1 MYFYLSPLFMSSSK
15 RRLLVTSALPYANG
29 QIHIGHLVEYVQTDI
44 WVRFQRM
51 RGHEVHYV
59 GADDTHGTPIMLRA
73 EKEGLTPK
81 ELIANVW
88 KEHKRDFDDFLI
100 SFDNYYTTDSP
111 ENETLSQSIYLKLR
125 DAGLIEKRAI
135 EQAYDPIKEMFLP
148 DRFIKGDCPKCGAK
162 DQYGDSCEK
171 CGATYSPTD
180 LKNPFS
186 VVSGATPVKKVS
198 DHYFFKLSDPRCET
212 FLRDWTQVRTP
223 LQPEARNKMKEWV
236 GQPGDSKLGDWDI
249 SRDAPYF
256 GFEIPDAPGKYFY
269 VWLDAPIGY
278 YASFL
283 NYCQSKGLNFE
294 EWVRPDTSTEQYH
307 FIGKDILYFHT
318 LFWPA
323 TLHFAGYR
331 TPTNVFAHG
340 FLTVDGEKMS
350 KSRGTLISA
359 HSVIESGFNPEWFR
373 YYFATKLN
381 DSMEDLDLNLQDFV
395 ARVNSDLLGKYI
407 NIASRSAGFL
417 VKRFGGIV
425 SDHAMNNPLL
435 ADIASASEKIAELY
449 EAREYAKAL
458 RTIMELAD
466 KVNGFVDD
474 NKPWEIAKDPERESD
489 LQRVCSVTLEAFRL
503 LSLYLKP
510 VLPQVTAGVEE
521 FLSVP
526 AMRWN
531 DVKTPLSSQNPIK
544 PYKHL
549 MTRVEAPQIEALLAA
564 NL

>member
-1 MYFYLSPLFMSSSK
+1 MSKSH

-29 QIHIGHLVEYVQTDI
+29 QIHIGHLVEYIQTDI

-51 RGHEVHYV
+51 CGHEVHYV

-73 EKEGLTPK
+73 EKEGLTPQ

-88 KEHKRDFDDFLI
+88 KEHKRDFDNFLI

-111 ENETLSQSIYLKLR
+111 ENKDLSQSIYLKLR
-125 DAGLIEKRAI
+125 DAGLIEMRSI
-135 EQAYDPIKEMFLP
+135 EQAYDPVKEMFLP
-148 DRFIKGDCPKCGAK
+148 DRFIKGECPKCGAK

-186 VVSGATPVKKVS
+186 VVSGATPIRKVS

-212 FLRDWTQVRTP
+212 FLREWTQVKTP

-283 NYCQSKGLNFE
+283 NYCQRKGLHFE
-294 EWVRPDTSTEQYH
+294 EWVRPDTTTEQYH

-359 HSVIESGFNPEWFR
+359 NSVIETGFNPEWFR

-417 VKRFGGIV
+417 VKRFGGV
-425 SDHAMNNPLL
+425 VADTAMTNPLL
-435 ADIASASEKIAELY
+435 TEIASASEKIAQLY

-466 KVNGFVDD
+466 KVNAFVDE
-474 NKPWEIAKDPERESD
+474 NKPWEIAKDPEREAE
-489 LQRVCSVTLEAFRL
+489 LQKVCSVTLEAFRL

-510 VLPQVTAGVEE
+510 VLPSVAAAVED
-521 FLSVP
+521 FLSIP
-526 AMRWN
+526 PMGWN
-531 DVKTPLSSQNPIK
+531 DVKTALSSQHPIK

>member
-1 MYFYLSPLFMSSSK
+1 MSSS

-88 KEHKRDFDDFLI
+88 KEHKRDFDNFLI

-111 ENETLSQSIYLKLR
+111 ENEKLSQDIYLKLR

-135 EQAYDPIKEMFLP
+135 EQAYDPVKEMFLP
-148 DRFIKGDCPKCGAK
+148 DRFIKGECPKCSAK
-162 DQYGDSCEK
+162 DQYGDNCEK

-186 VVSGATPVKKVS
+186 VVSGATPIKKVS
-198 DHYFFKLSDPRCET
+198 DHYFFKLSDPRCEA
-212 FLRDWTQVRTP
+212 FLREWTQVKTP

-236 GQPGDSKLGDWDI
+236 GQPGESNLGDWDI

-283 NYCQSKGLNFE
+283 NYCQAKGINFD
-294 EWVRPDTSTEQYH
+294 EWVKPDTTTEQYH

-323 TLHFAGYR
+323 TLQFSGYR

-359 HSVIESGFNPEWFR
+359 NSVIDCGFNPEWFR

-425 SDHAMNNPLL
+425 SDEAMSNPLL
-435 ADIASASEKIAELY
+435 KEIAASSEKIAQLY
-449 EAREYAKAL
+449 ESREYAKAL
-458 RTIMELAD
+458 RTVMELAD
-466 KVNGFVDD
+466 KVNGFVDE
-474 NKPWEIAKDPERESD
+474 NKPWEIAKDPEREAD
-489 LQRVCSVTLEAFRL
+489 LQRVCSITLEAFRM

-510 VLPQVTAGVEE
+510 VIPRVAAGVEE
-521 FLSVP
+521 FLSLEP
-526 AMRWN
+526 LSWGDIN
-531 DVKTPLSSQNPIK
+531 TPLSSKRPINA
-544 PYKHL
+544 YKHL

>member
-1 MYFYLSPLFMSSSK
+1 MSSSP

-73 EKEGLTPK
+73 EKEGITPK

-88 KEHKRDFDDFLI
+88 KEHKRDFDNFLI

-111 ENETLSQSIYLKLR
+111 ENEKLAQSIYLKLR
-125 DAGLIEKRAI
+125 DAGFIEKRAI
-135 EQAYDPIKEMFLP
+135 EQAYDPVKEMFLP
-148 DRFIKGDCPKCGAK
+148 DRFIKGECPKCGAK
-162 DQYGDSCEK
+162 DQYGDNCEK

-186 VVSGATPVKKVS
+186 VVSGATPIKKIS
-198 DHYFFKLSDPRCET
+198 DHYFFKLSDPRCEV
-212 FLRDWTQVRTP
+212 FLREWTQVRTP

-236 GQPGDSKLGDWDI
+236 GEPGESKLGDWDI

-283 NYCQSKGLNFE
+283 NYCQKKGLNFD
-294 EWVRPDTSTEQYH
+294 EWVKPDTTTEQYH

-323 TLHFAGYR
+323 TLQFAGYR

-359 HSVIESGFNPEWFR
+359 DSVIECGFNPEWFR

-417 VKRFGGIV
+417 VKRFDGVV
-425 SDHAMNNPLL
+425 SDEAMNNPLL
-435 ADIASASEKIAELY
+435 EEIAAANEKIATLY
-449 EAREYAKAL
+449 EGREYAKAL

-466 KVNGFVDD
+466 KVNGFVDE
-474 NKPWEIAKDPERESD
+474 NKPWEIAKDPQREAD
-489 LQRVCSVTLEAFRL
+489 LQRVCSVTLEAFRM

-510 VLPQVTAGVEE
+510 VIPQVAAGVEA
-521 FLSVP
+521 FLSLP
-526 AMRWN
+526 PLSWS
-531 DVKTPLSSQNPIK
+531 DIHQPLSSKNPIK
-544 PYKHL
+544 AYKHL